1 MKKKLPVK
9 ILDIVII
16 LLFTALTVTTGF
28 AMLTRATDAP
38 MVVIQ
43 GPHNRTWIFP
53 LDEYEERTVR
63 VRGVLG
69 DDTVVRISGGYVWAE
84 SSPCDNQTCVGMGRV
99 NADSWWPWIA
109 CLPNNVMFMIEGTH
123 ASGHIDGAA
132 R

>member
-1 MKKKLPVK
+1 MKKKPPVR

-16 LLFTALTVTTGF
+16 LMFATLTVVSGF
-28 AMLTRATDAP
+28 AMHARTSGVP

-43 GPHNRTWIFP
+43 GPNNRTWVFP
-53 LDEYEERTVR
+53 LTEDEERTVS

-69 DDTVVRISGGYVWAE
+69 DDTVVRISGGYVWTE

-99 NADSWWPWIA
+99 SADSWWPWVA
-109 CLPNNVMFMIEGTH
+109 CLPNNVMFMIEGAD